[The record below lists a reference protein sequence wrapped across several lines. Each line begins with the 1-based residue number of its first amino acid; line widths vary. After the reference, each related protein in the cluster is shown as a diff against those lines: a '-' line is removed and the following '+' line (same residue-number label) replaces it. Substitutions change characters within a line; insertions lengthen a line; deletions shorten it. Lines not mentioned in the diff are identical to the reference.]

1 MPAVKMQNP
10 DAHPRLS
17 IVFTGCG
24 TIYTIQAM
32 TETST
37 HQLWWFSERVVVQG
51 APIMVRNIPPEP
63 AGKPQARERR

>member
-1 MPAVKMQNP
+1 
-10 DAHPRLS
+10 
-17 IVFTGCG
+17 
-24 TIYTIQAM
+24 M

-37 HQLWWFSERVVVQG
+37 HQLWWFSERAVVQG